1 MSTVTADRSAR
12 TTSAW
17 SGPTWAADL
26 LIHDLAVHVAAR
38 QHPHHVG
45 HAVAAL
51 TPTLSLLESTA
62 TVSQP
67 PPDRVQS

>member
-1 MSTVTADRSAR
+1 MSTVTADRSPR

-17 SGPTWAADL
+17 SGHTWAMDL

-38 QHPHHVG
+38 QHPDRVG

-51 TPTLSLLESTA
+51 TPTVSLLESTA
-62 TVSQP
+62 TVSQHA
-67 PPDRVQS
+67 PDRVQP